1 LGLKEFVEGFD
12 SGTVL
17 SFEAVT
23 AVLEEE
29 EDINRTFILELIL
42 STDKWK
48 MAGDHAIEKI

>member
-1 LGLKEFVEGFD
+1 LGLKEFAEGFD

-29 EDINRTFILELIL
+29 EDINRTFVLELIL
-42 STDKWK
+42 STGKWK